1 MKNQYLRK
9 AVTLFFIALV
19 LIFIDQYT
27 KYIAHYSVEY
37 KYKEMLGGHFL
48 LSYTENRGAMLSLGA
63 NMEGKWYTVLFQ
75 IVPIFVLLYLAY
87 YIMKDLM
94 KISWFESLAYT
105 FLVAGGASNLY
116 DRISRDRAVIDFM
129 VLKWGEISTGIF
141 NFADVWISIAFIML
155 ILGTLKKSK
164 G

>member
-9 AVTLFFIALV
+9 ASLLILVALV

-27 KYIAHYSVEY
+27 KFIAHYNIQY

-48 LSYTENRGAMLSLGA
+48 LNYTENRGAMLSLGA

-75 IVPIFVLLYLAY
+75 IVPIFVLMYLAY
-87 YIMKDLM
+87 FIIKNLL
-94 KISWFESLAYT
+94 KITWFESLAYT

-129 VLKWGEISTGIF
+129 VLKWGEVSTGIF

-155 ILGTLKKSK
+155 ILGIFKKK
-164 G
+164 Q